1 MERWQEL
8 DAAAPADA
16 HATLSACCGSSQWTG
31 RMLARR
37 PFGSRDGLL
46 DAARE
51 EWWALAPDDWLEAFS
66 HHPRIGDRASLAAR
80 FPATHHLSAREQA
93 AVGDATEGVLT
104 ALADANQAYVDRFGF
119 IFIVCATGKTAN
131 EMLELLRERLPND
144 RHTEIRIAA
153 AEQEK
158 ITALRLDAP

>member
-1 MERWQEL
+1 MERWQGL
-8 DAAAPADA
+8 DTAAPADA
-16 HATLSACCGSSQWTG
+16 LTALSACCGSSRWAG
-31 RMLARR
+31 RMVARR
-37 PFGSRDGLL
+37 PFGSRDALL
-46 DAARE
+46 NAARE
-51 EWWALAPDDWLEAFS
+51 EWWALSPDDWLEAFS

-93 AVGDATEGVLT
+93 AVGDATEDVLT

-144 RHTEIRIAA
+144 RDTELRIAA
-153 AEQEK
+153 EEQAR
-158 ITALRLDAP
+158 ITELRLDAP